1 MFAALQG
8 ALESIGTKGI
18 DQGPALINLAMTLRL
33 GPEYWTLSTPLAQI
47 VHVGL
52 GGFKISKSTQNF
64 HLSHYFMIK

>member
-47 VHVGL
+47 VHVG
-52 GGFKISKSTQNF
+52 
-64 HLSHYFMIK
+64 